1 MDNIKCRAIE
11 PLLDGYFDNELSPNE
26 LASVQSHLTNCDDC
40 SGKLA
45 EIVMVSK
52 GLSSMPKVS
61 LGKDLS
67 QAILLK
73 AQAKPQTKGQVLT
86 FKRMAIW
93 AAAACLILGLS
104 FQFLN
109 KPAVKVSSLSG
120 VEPAKVVPTQPVKVA
135 RTPSVRKLMQRKL
148 AAAPQSNEVA
158 PKPEAKINQQQKQ
171 KTLIAGSAHDEVL
184 AFDDGY
190 QPSLMEGMGMATD
203 EDGLYALKM

>member
-1 MDNIKCRAIE
+1 MDNTKCQTIE
-11 PLLDGYFDNELSPNE
+11 PLLDGYFDNELSPSE
-26 LASVQSHLTNCDDC
+26 LASVQSHLTKCDDC

-45 EIVMVSK
+45 EIVIVSK
-52 GLSSMPKVS
+52 GLSSMPKLS

-73 AQAKPQTKGQVLT
+73 AQPQRKGRVLT
-86 FKRMAIW
+86 FKRMAMW

-104 FQFLN
+104 FQFLH
-109 KPAVKVSSLSG
+109 KPAVLVSSSSE
-120 VEPAKVVPTQPVKVA
+120 VEPAKVGQAQPVKVS

-148 AAAPQSNEVA
+148 AAVPPA
-158 PKPEAKINQQQKQ
+158 KEAAVKTEQPQKQ
-171 KTLIAGSAHDEVL
+171 KTLIAGSRHDELL

-190 QPSLMEGMGMATD
+190 QPNLMEGMGMATD